1 MDPIT
6 KYLNSIAYKFPK
18 GYPNMND
25 SKDKTMLFELVKNLT
40 EQEEISTAELK
51 AKLLKL
57 VDETD
62 DENELK
68 QIARYARD
76 ISLKNSMKSYL
87 SSKNLSSK
95 DILFFQ
101 SLLDELDKVSEFS
114 TIASNPP
121 TFNLD
126 SKNYFDQIPSF
137 TPDELKSL
145 YGDMKDSIQGTV
157 SLGPGEAFL
166 SVFFD
171 NVKKAEAKGDLN
183 IDGKEVELKS
193 RTGSSGALVAPK
205 YVVRGKGDDIWKE
218 LAQLVG
224 TFNLDKEQKEELQK
238 IALTKGQRG
247 FTWPFKINKIYQDAL
262 EMGIDEKKL
271 KKDLSD
277 EISSWYKNKLP
288 MNFESY
294 FTSDEFE
301 AKRFIGDLA
310 RVLARDYFEEHK
322 FDGFMVSDN
331 IGNFKY
337 YEGDSFIEDIGKNI
351 VIQNPSDLV
360 PRLKI

>member
-1 MDPIT
+1 MDTIT
-6 KYLNSIAYKFPK
+6 KYLNNIAYKFPK
-18 GYPNMND
+18 GYPDMND
-25 SKDKTMLFELVKNLT
+25 PKDKTMLFELVKNLT

-137 TPDELKSL
+137 TPEELKSL

-171 NVKKAEAKGDLN
+171 NVKKAASKGDLN

-193 RTGSSGALVAPK
+193 RTGASGAMVAPK
-205 YVVRGKGDDIWKE
+205 YVVRGKADDIIKDFIQIINKLKLDDTQKKE
-218 LAQLVG
+218 LIDLITPKG
-224 TFNLDKEQKEELQK
+224 TSWPYKIDKLYR
-238 IALTKGQRG
+238 A
-247 FTWPFKINKIYQDAL
+247 AL
-262 EMGIDEKKL
+262 EMGVDNKTLI
-271 KKDLSD
+271 KDLSK
-277 EISSWYKNKLP
+277 ELSAQYKNKLP
-288 MNFESY
+288 LDFKKY
-294 FTSDEFE
+294 FVDGEFE
-301 AKRFIGDLA
+301 AKNFINELA
-310 RVLARDYFEEHK
+310 KVLARDYFEEHK

-331 IGNFKY
+331 VGNFKY
-337 YEGDSFIEDIGKNI
+337 YEGDSFIKDIGNNI
-351 VIQNPSDLV
+351 IVSNPSDLV